1 MAVPLAFA
9 EEKTGVELADN
20 VKSAI
25 LIERDTGKVLYEKN
39 SNESVAACKYDEN
52 HDDAFNYGSIG
63 RRKAY
68 PMDEK
73 VRASEYAAS
82 MGGSQIFF
90 EARRRNDSRRNVEG
104 NCDWFRK

>member
-1 MAVPLAFA
+1 MKRLVSVMLTIILLTTLAVPLAFA

-39 SNESVAACKYDEN
+39 SNESVAASKYDEN

-63 RRKAY
+63 
-68 PMDEK
+68 
-73 VRASEYAAS
+73 
-82 MGGSQIFF
+82 
-90 EARRRNDSRRNVEG
+90 
-104 NCDWFRK
+104 